1 MLGCMIMVGDI
12 YNHALQSIAD
22 GLCTALAALL
32 AASPRV
38 PAAPTHSPTANRAT
52 PPQPQQCGECS
63 TTRTPAPAAASWGM
77 ASPAG
82 GAGAWWPAELG
93 VPAASGSQNALRSA
107 SFPVQRCLVIAVHEH
122 VRLYNTLDHQMSGVP
137 QEQGRGSTVWWMSPP
152 CR

>member
-1 MLGCMIMVGDI
+1 MPGCMIMVGDMC
-12 YNHALQSIAD
+12 NPALKLIVD

-38 PAAPTHSPTANRAT
+38 PAAPTHGPTANRAT

-63 TTRTPAPAAASWGM
+63 TAGTPAPAAASWGI

-93 VPAASGSQNALRSA
+93 VPATSGSQNALRYA

-122 VRLYNTLDHQMSGVP
+122 VWLYNTLDHHMSGVP
-137 QEQGRGSTVWWMSPP
+137 QEQG
-152 CR
+152 